1 METSERSS
9 LVGRVERG
17 KKDSAERVVRVLYT
31 TAKMQKR
38 VARQNNIG
46 RQNRKKGT
54 ETREDERQGA
64 GQVGGQEED

>member
-1 METSERSS
+1 M
-9 LVGRVERG
+9 
-17 KKDSAERVVRVLYT
+17 LYT

-64 GQVGGQEED
+64 GQEELGGMAVYW